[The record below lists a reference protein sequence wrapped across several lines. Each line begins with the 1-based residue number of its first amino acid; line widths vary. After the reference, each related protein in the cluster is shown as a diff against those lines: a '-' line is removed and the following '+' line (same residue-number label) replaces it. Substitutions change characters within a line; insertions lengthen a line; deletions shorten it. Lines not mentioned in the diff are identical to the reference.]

1 MVERK
6 KQSRA
11 RLREE
16 LESCH
21 RQSAR
26 VLQAGFPHDRL
37 DVLQNFQ
44 RERLAASYAD
54 LQAQPRYAPATDFF
68 LAELYGGRD
77 MGARD
82 AQLTRALPILEATL
96 PKRLRHALADAFRL
110 QSLSLQLDIA
120 LAEEMQRQGV
130 ESMDTAGY
138 VSIYPCVPRTL
149 REEQIELI
157 YCLALEL
164 DRAVRLPLVGAL
176 IRAMRAPARAAGFA
190 ELQTFLERGLGA
202 FGAMGGAQIFASTIR
217 DRETAVMERL
227 YAGDPDPFKHDVP
240 VHD

>member
-1 MVERK
+1 MVDRNK
-6 KQSRA
+6 RSRA

-26 VLQAGFPHDRL
+26 LLQAGFPNDLL
-37 DVLQNFQ
+37 DILQNFQ
-44 RERLAASYAD
+44 RERLAQSYAD

-110 QSLSLQLDIA
+110 QALSLELDIA
-120 LAEEMQRQGV
+120 LAEAMQEQGI
-130 ESMDTAGY
+130 ESLDNAGY
-138 VSIYPCVPRTL
+138 VAIYPSVPRAL

-190 ELQTFLERGLGA
+190 ELQNFLERGLGA
-202 FGAMGGAQIFASTIR
+202 FGAMGGAQVFASTIR
-217 DRETAVMERL
+217 DREAAVMHKL
-227 YAGDPDPFKHDVP
+227 YAGDPDPFEHDKL
-240 VHD
+240 VHN

>member
-1 MVERK
+1 MVERSK
-6 KQSRA
+6 KSRV

-26 VLQAGFPHDRL
+26 LLAPGFPKLQLDDLQSFQRDRL
-37 DVLQNFQ
+37 A
-44 RERLAASYAD
+44 RSYAD
-54 LQAQPRYAPATDFF
+54 LSAQPRYAPATDFF

-82 AQLTRALPILEATL
+82 AQLTRALPILERTL

-110 QSLSLQLDIA
+110 QALSLELDIA
-120 LAEEMQRQGV
+120 LAEAMQRLDI
-130 ESMDTAGY
+130 ETMDTTAY
-138 VSIYPCVPRTL
+138 IEVYPTVPRAS

-157 YCLALEL
+157 YVLALEL
-164 DRAVRLPLVGAL
+164 DRAVRLPLVPAL

-190 ELQTFLERGLGA
+190 QLQNFLERGLGA
-202 FGAMGGAQIFASTIR
+202 FSSMDGAQVFADTIR
-217 DRETAVMERL
+217 NRELDVCAKI
-227 YAGDPDPFKHDVP
+227 YAGDPEPFDHD
-240 VHD
+240 